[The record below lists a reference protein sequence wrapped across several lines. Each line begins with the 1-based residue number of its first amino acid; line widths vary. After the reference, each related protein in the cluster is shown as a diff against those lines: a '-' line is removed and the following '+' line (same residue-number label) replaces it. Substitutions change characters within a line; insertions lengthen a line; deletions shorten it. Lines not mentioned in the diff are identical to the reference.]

1 MMEECMKTIIKS
13 HKALSLH
20 FAFITLFAL
29 YMGSPLAAL
38 PALLLMIYYFVMA
51 LLSVQR
57 AVSGQTRRARE
68 NREKLHQELMDA
80 HKLALS
86 KLPGAAPDEV
96 ESIFSLLIEG
106 ARLSGKD
113 DPWSITR
120 ARAIV
125 GQVYA
130 RLRP

>member
-13 HKALSLH
+13 HKALSLL

-38 PALLLMIYYFVMA
+38 PAVCLMVYYFVQA
-51 LLSVQR
+51 LLAAQMVL
-57 AVSGQTRRARE
+57 SGQARVFLE
-68 NREKLHQELMDA
+68 SRQKLQQELLDT

-86 KLPGAAPDEV
+86 KLPGAAPHEV
-96 ESIFSLLIEG
+96 ETILSLLIEG
-106 ARLSGKD
+106 ARLSSKD
-113 DPWSITR
+113 DPGSITR

-125 GQVYA
+125 GQAYG
-130 RLRP
+130 RMTL